1 MVSRLFS
8 VGVSFAKIAMS
19 SSRGAFNSS
28 GSPSHAVD
36 ASPQQR
42 QLFSDD
48 APAVL
53 ASAPPEAVRHFLE
66 TPAGPAHCAQLERGP
81 GVPVDPAVEA
91 LAALASDPMQ
101 AVRGSRAGA
110 VIFVVVKAHLSI
122 RNVGCV
128 GDGRLRPSSPGW
140 GGVVARQS

>member
-1 MVSRLFS
+1 VVSRLFS
-8 VGVSFAKIAMS
+8 VLSVSFAKIAMS

-42 QLFSDD
+42 QLLSDD

-66 TPAGPAHCAQLERGP
+66 TPAGPAHCAQSG
-81 GVPVDPAVEA
+81 VDPVEA
-91 LAALASDPMQ
+91 LATLASDPVL

-110 VIFVVVKAHLSI
+110 VIVIVVKAHMSI

-128 GDGRLRPSSPGW
+128 GDGRLRPRSPGW

>member
-28 GSPSHAVD
+28 GSPSRAVD

-42 QLFSDD
+42 QLLSDD

-66 TPAGPAHCAQLERGP
+66 TPAGPAHCAQSG
-81 GVPVDPAVEA
+81 VDPGPVEA
-91 LAALASDPMQ
+91 LATLASDPMQ

-110 VIFVVVKAHLSI
+110 VIVIVVKESMSI

-128 GDGRLRPSSPGW
+128 GDGRLRPRSLGW